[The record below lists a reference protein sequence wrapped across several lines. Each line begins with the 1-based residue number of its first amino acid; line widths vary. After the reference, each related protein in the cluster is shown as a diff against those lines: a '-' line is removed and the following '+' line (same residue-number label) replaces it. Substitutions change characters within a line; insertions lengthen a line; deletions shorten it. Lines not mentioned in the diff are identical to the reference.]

1 MIPLKYKI
9 QTLLAVFVISM
20 VGCTTDEAQTVIIPK
35 TLEQYK
41 SEFTAF
47 VNSEKTKV
55 ETCVVGFDK
64 GNFRT
69 SSKFDAIKA
78 DYLTV
83 LNAAEL
89 VLAKTDVTIPDI
101 INSQKTLSTAGKAF
115 AAEYYLTD
123 RRALNDSIVA
133 CETLNTATVAG
144 TAVSQVPTADKT
156 TFTTAITTAKTTRSL
171 VSAIDRQVKE
181 ATDKL
186 YAAKTAFKAAI
197 IK

>member
-9 QTLLAVFVISM
+9 QTLLAAFVISI
-20 VGCTTDEAQTVIIPK
+20 VGCTTDEAGTVIIPK
-35 TLEQYK
+35 TVEQYK
-41 SEFTAF
+41 SEFAAF
-47 VNSEKTKV
+47 VSSEKTKV

-89 VLAKTDVTIPDI
+89 VLAKSYITIPDI
-101 INSQKTLSTAGKAF
+101 INADKTLATPGKAF

-133 CETLNTATVAG
+133 YEALNTATPAG
-144 TAVSQVPTADKT
+144 TEVGQVPTADKT

-171 VSAIDRQVKE
+171 ISAIDRQVKE
-181 ATDKL
+181 ATEKL
-186 YAAKTAFKAAI
+186 YAAKLAFKAAI
-197 IK
+197 VK